1 MPSPL
6 GSSRRTFL
14 AASGTGAAAVAL
26 GLTAPAGT
34 AAATPLA
41 PDAARAQLAPDAAEF
56 DTLRLRWRDLTLGT
70 GFDATAEP
78 YASKLAALGGQARTA
93 LATMAPAAGSLWPDQ
108 PLTNP
113 ATGSANMSA
122 SYTRLN
128 TMAQAWAQPG
138 TGSTGDTALITAVGT
153 GLDHLYTEIY
163 NERTK
168 TFGNWWDWQI
178 GSSRLLLDTAV
189 IAYDTLDAT
198 RIGHYT
204 AAIDHFVPDSTVAIY
219 SGTSTG
225 ANRTDLCRVLATRGV
240 LGKSAAKIALARDA
254 LSPVFPYV
262 TSGDGL
268 YADGSFVQH
277 TWIAYTGSYG
287 EVQIDGLSRLFA
299 LLAGSSWA
307 VTDPNRQIILDSVE
321 RSYVPFIHDGLM
333 MDCVNG
339 RAISRQTTDDQ
350 LMGRTIMAHIAM
362 LALGASPAERDRW
375 RALIKGWT
383 DRDRTTPVLTDQ
395 RLSVANLALLRAAVD
410 AAPAAAPAPAG
421 PRLFPAMD
429 RAVHRGT
436 RFAAS
441 LSMSSNRIAY
451 YENGNGE
458 NLRGWHTG
466 SGMLAWWG
474 DGFAG
479 DQYSDGFW
487 PTADPYRM
495 PGTTVSRKPLA
506 DGEGGAWGAARPAA
520 TWVGGA
526 DDGTSAAVG
535 QHLRGLSSTLTAR
548 KSWFFVGDEIV
559 CLGAAIAASD
569 GVPVE
574 TVVDQR
580 NLGAYG
586 ANVLTV
592 DGRRLPAALGRHD
605 TFPRAHWAH
614 IEGHGG
620 YVFPGGASL
629 QSLRE
634 QRTGTWRAINT
645 GGSTDPVT
653 RRYLTLWFDHGSDPD
668 DASYAYVLL
677 PGARRLETAGRA
689 ADRDKVRL
697 LANSAS
703 VQAISATRLGLLA
716 ANFWTRGTA
725 GGLSA
730 DGPASVLVH
739 CKGRTA
745 TVSLA
750 APDRTGAPVELI
762 WDRPVRSVAS
772 HDPRVTVLA
781 TGRSL
786 HLRVTPDT
794 HCGTVRTEV
803 VLG

>member
-1 MPSPL
+1 MPSAQ

-26 GLTAPAGT
+26 GLTLPAQQ
-34 AAATPLA
+34 AAAS
-41 PDAARAQLAPDAAEF
+41 QLAPAADEF
-56 DTLRLRWRDLTLGT
+56 DTLRLRWRELMLGS

-78 YASKLAALGGQARTA
+78 YATKLAALGTSARTA
-93 LATMAPAAGSLWPDQ
+93 LATMAPASGSLWPDL
-108 PLTNP
+108 PLTDA
-113 ATGSANMSA
+113 ATGSAGMST
-122 SYTRLN
+122 SYGRLN

-138 TGSTGDTALITAVGT
+138 TGSTGDATLIAAVGK
-153 GLDHLYTEIY
+153 GLDHLYTQIY
-163 NERTK
+163 NENTK
-168 TFGNWWDWQI
+168 PFGNWWDWQI
-178 GSSRLLLDTAV
+178 GSSRLLMDTAV
-189 IAYDTLDAT
+189 IVYDTLTAD
-198 RIGHYT
+198 RLGHYT
-204 AAIDHFVPDSTVAIY
+204 AAIDHFVPDSAVAVY

-240 LGKSAAKIALARDA
+240 LGKNAAKIALARDA

-262 TSGDGL
+262 TAGDGL
-268 YADGSFVQH
+268 YADGSFIQH

-299 LLAGSSWA
+299 LLAGSTWA

-321 RSYVPFIHDGLM
+321 RSYAPLIHDGLM

-383 DRDRTTPVLTDQ
+383 DRAQTTPVLADQ

-410 AAPAAAPAPAG
+410 AAPTAAPAPVG
-421 PRLFPAMD
+421 PHLFPAMD
-429 RAVHRGT
+429 RAVHRGS

-441 LSMSSNRIAY
+441 LSMSSSRIAY

-506 DGEGGAWGAARPAA
+506 DGEGGAWGAARPAV

-526 DDGTSAAVG
+526 GDGTYAAVG
-535 QHLRGLSSTLTAR
+535 QHLKGLSSTLTAR

-559 CLGAAIAASD
+559 CLGAGITAAD
-569 GVPVE
+569 GMPVE
-574 TVVDQR
+574 SVVDHR
-580 NLGAYG
+580 NLGATG
-586 ANVLTV
+586 TNALTV
-592 DGRRLPAALGRHD
+592 DGRRLPTTLGRHD
-605 TFPRAHWAH
+605 TFPWARWAH
-614 IEGHGG
+614 LAGHGG
-620 YVFPGGASL
+620 YVFPGGAAV

-634 QRTGTWRAINT
+634 ERTGTWRAINT
-645 GGSTDPVT
+645 GGTADPVT
-653 RRYLTLWFDHGSDPD
+653 RRYLTLWFAHGTDPA
-668 DASYAYVLL
+668 DATYAYVLL
-677 PGARRLETAGRA
+677 PGARQLETAVRA
-689 ADRDKVRL
+689 ADHDKVRV
-697 LANSAS
+697 LANSPS
-703 VQAISATRLGLLA
+703 VQAISSHRLGLLA
-716 ANFWTRGTA
+716 ANFWTA
-725 GGLSA
+725 GAAGELA
-730 DGPASVLVH
+730 VNGPASALVRTAR
-739 CKGRTA
+739 RTA
-745 TVSLA
+745 TLSLA
-750 APDRTGAPVELI
+750 APERTGAPVELI

-772 HDPRVTVLA
+772 RDPRVEVLA

-786 HLRVTPDT
+786 RLRITPDT
-794 HCGTVRTEV
+794 ACGTVRTDV

>member
-1 MPSPL
+1 MPSAQ

-26 GLTAPAGT
+26 GLTLDTAPAG
-34 AAATPLA
+34 AS
-41 PDAARAQLAPDAAEF
+41 QLASAADEF
-56 DTLRLRWRDLTLGT
+56 DTLRLRWRELTLGS
-70 GFDATAEP
+70 GFDASAEP
-78 YASKLAALGGQARTA
+78 YATKLAALGTSARAA
-93 LATMAPAAGSLWPDQ
+93 LATMAPTAGSLWPDQ
-108 PLTNP
+108 PLTSP

-122 SYTRLN
+122 SYGRLN

-138 TGSTGDTALITAVGT
+138 TGSTGDSTLIAAVGR
-153 GLDHLYTEIY
+153 GLDHLHSQIY
-163 NERTK
+163 NETTK
-168 TFGNWWDWQI
+168 PFGNWWDWQI
-178 GSSRLLLDTAV
+178 GSPRLLLDTAV
-189 IAYDTLDAT
+189 IAHDTLTAEQL
-198 RIGHYT
+198 GHCA
-204 AAIDHFVPDSTVAIY
+204 AAIDHFVPDSAVAVY

-240 LGKSAAKIALARDA
+240 LGRNAAKIALARDA

-321 RSYVPFIHDGLM
+321 RAYAPFIHDGLM

-339 RAISRQTTDDQ
+339 RAVSRQTTDDQ

-362 LALGASPAERDRW
+362 LALGASAAERDRW
-375 RALIKGWT
+375 RALIKGWV
-383 DRDRTTPVLTDQ
+383 DRAQTTPVLTDQ

-410 AAPAAAPAPAG
+410 AAPAAAPAPTG
-421 PRLFPAMD
+421 PHLFPAMD

-441 LSMSSNRIAY
+441 LSMSSSRIAY

-458 NLRGWHTG
+458 NLHGWHTG

-495 PGTTVSRKPLA
+495 PGTTVARKPLA
-506 DGEGGAWGAARPAA
+506 DGEGGAWGAARPAV

-526 DDGTSAAVG
+526 SDGTYAAVG
-535 QHLRGLSSTLTAR
+535 QHLKGLSSTLSAR

-559 CLGAAIAASD
+559 CLGAGITAADHVS
-569 GVPVE
+569 VE

-580 NLGAYG
+580 NLGATG
-586 ANVLTV
+586 TNALTV

-605 TFPRAHWAH
+605 TFPRARWAH
-614 IEGHGG
+614 LAGHGG
-620 YVFPGGASL
+620 YVFPGGARVRA
-629 QSLRE
+629 LRE
-634 QRTGTWRAINT
+634 ERTGTWKAINT
-645 GGSTDPVT
+645 GGTADPVT
-653 RRYLTLWFDHGSDPD
+653 RRYLTLWFDHGTDPA

-677 PGARRLETAGRA
+677 PGARQLETAVRA
-689 ADRDKVRL
+689 ADRDKVRIRT
-697 LANSAS
+697 NSAS
-703 VQAISATRLGLLA
+703 LHAISVPRAGLLA
-716 ANFWTRGTA
+716 ANFWTA
-725 GGLSA
+725 GAVDGLSA
-730 DGPASVLVH
+730 DGPASVLV
-739 CKGRTA
+739 RTA
-745 TVSLA
+745 RHTATLALA
-750 APDRTGAPVELI
+750 APERTGAPVEVT

-772 HDPRVTVLA
+772 RDPGVEVLA

-786 HLRVTPDT
+786 RLRFSPGTA
-794 HCGTVRTEV
+794 CRTVRTEL

>member
-1 MPSPL
+1 MPSPS

-26 GLTAPAGT
+26 GLTLPAAPAT
-34 AAATPLA
+34 AAAPMK
-41 PDAARAQLAPDAAEF
+41 PQLAYAADEF

-78 YASKLAALGGQARTA
+78 YATKLATLGAAARTA
-93 LATMAPAAGSLWPDQ
+93 LATMAPASGSLWPDQ
-108 PLTNP
+108 PLTSP

-138 TGSTGDTALITAVGT
+138 TGTTGDPALIAAVGR
-153 GLDHLYTEIY
+153 GLDHLYTRIY
-163 NERTK
+163 NENTK
-168 TFGNWWDWQI
+168 SFGNWWDWQI
-178 GSSRLLLDTAV
+178 GSPRLLLDTAV
-189 IAYDTLDAT
+189 IAYDTLNAAQ
-198 RIGHYT
+198 IGQYT
-204 AAIDHFVPDSTVAIY
+204 AAVDHFVPDSAVAVY
-219 SGTSTG
+219 AGTSTG

-240 LGKSAAKIALARDA
+240 LGRNAAKIALARDA

-262 TSGDGL
+262 TGGDGL

-299 LLAGSSWA
+299 LLAGSTWA
-307 VTDPNRQIILDSVE
+307 VTDPHRQIILDSVE
-321 RSYVPFIHDGLM
+321 RCYAPFIHDGLM

-383 DRDRTTPVLTDQ
+383 QRAQTTPVLTDQ

-410 AAPAAAPAPAG
+410 AAPSVAPAPLG

-458 NLRGWHTG
+458 NLRGWSTG

-474 DGFAG
+474 AGFAG

-495 PGTTVSRKPLA
+495 PGTTVSRKPLV
-506 DGEGGAWGAARPAA
+506 DGEGGAWGAARPAV

-526 DDGTSAAVG
+526 SDGTYAAVG
-535 QHLRGLSSTLTAR
+535 QHLKGLSSTLVAR
-548 KSWFFVGDEIV
+548 ASWFFVGDEIV
-559 CLGAAIAASD
+559 CLGAGIAASD
-569 GVPVE
+569 GRPVE

-580 NLGAYG
+580 NLGAAG
-586 ANVLTV
+586 THALTV
-592 DGRRLPAALGRHD
+592 DGHRLPGALGRRD
-605 TFPRAHWAH
+605 TFPRARWAH
-614 IEGHGG
+614 IAGQGG
-620 YVFPGGASL
+620 YVFPGGARL
-629 QSLRE
+629 ETLRE
-634 QRTGTWRAINT
+634 ERTGTWRAINT
-645 GGSTDPVT
+645 GGTTDPVV
-653 RRYLTLWFDHGSDPD
+653 RRYLTLWFDHGTDPTG
-668 DASYAYVLL
+668 AGYAYVVL
-677 PGARRLETAGRA
+677 PGARQGETAVRA
-689 ADRDKVRL
+689 ADRDRVRV

-703 VQAISATRLGLLA
+703 AQAISATRLGLLA
-716 ANFWTRGTA
+716 ANFWTAGTV
-725 GGLSA
+725 GGLGA
-730 DGPASVLVH
+730 DGPASVVVH
-739 CKGRTA
+739 AARRTA
-745 TVSLA
+745 TLSLA
-750 APDRTGAPVELI
+750 APERGGSPVELT
-762 WDRPVRSVAS
+762 WDRPVRSVTTR
-772 HDPRVTVLA
+772 DPRVEVLG
-781 TGRSL
+781 TGRA
-786 HLRVTPDT
+786 LRLRIAPGTA
-794 HCGTVRTEV
+794 CETVRTEV

>member
-1 MPSPL
+1 MPSAQ
-6 GSSRRTFL
+6 GRSRRTFL
-14 AASGTGAAAVAL
+14 AASTTGAVAVAL
-26 GLTAPAGT
+26 GLTLP
-34 AAATPLA
+34 AAAT
-41 PDAARAQLAPDAAEF
+41 AQLPAPTDEF

-70 GFDATAEP
+70 GFEPTAEP
-78 YASKLAALGGQARTA
+78 YATKLAALGTSARTA
-93 LATMAPAAGSLWPDQ
+93 LATMRPATGSLWPDQ
-108 PLTNP
+108 PLNVP
-113 ATGSANMSA
+113 ATGSANMSG
-122 SYTRLN
+122 SYGRLS

-138 TGSTGDTALITAVGT
+138 TGSTGDLALIAAVGT

-163 NERTK
+163 NENTK
-168 TFGNWWDWQI
+168 AFGNWWDWQI
-178 GSSRLLLDTAV
+178 GSPRLLLDTAV
-189 IAYDTLDAT
+189 IAHDTLT
-198 RIGHYT
+198 TEQIGHYT
-204 AAIDHFVPDSTVAIY
+204 AAIDHFVPDSAVASY

-240 LGKSAAKIALARDA
+240 LGRSAAKIALARDA

-262 TSGDGL
+262 TAGDGL

-287 EVQIDGLSRLFA
+287 EVQIDGLARLFA
-299 LLAGSSWA
+299 LLAGSTWA

-321 RSYVPFIHDGLM
+321 RSYAPLIHDGLM

-339 RAISRQTTDDQ
+339 RAVSRQTTDDQ

-383 DRDRTTPVLTDQ
+383 DRAQTVPVLADQ
-395 RLSVANLALLRAAVD
+395 RLSVANLALLKAAVE
-410 AAPAAAPAPAG
+410 AASTAAPAPAG

-441 LSMSSNRIAY
+441 LSMASERIAY

-495 PGTTVSRKPLA
+495 PATTVSRKPLA
-506 DGEGGAWGAARPAA
+506 DGEGGAWGAARPAVK
-520 TWVGGA
+520 WVGGA
-526 DDGTSAAVG
+526 SDGRYAAVG
-535 QHLRGLSSTLTAR
+535 QHLKGLSSTLTAR

-559 CLGAAIAASD
+559 CLGAGITARD

-574 TVVDQR
+574 SVVEHR
-580 NLGAYG
+580 NLGASG
-586 ANVLTV
+586 TNDFTV
-592 DGRRLPAALGRHD
+592 DGRRIPATPGRHD

-614 IEGHGG
+614 LASHGG
-620 YVFPGGASL
+620 YVFPGGGAVRA
-629 QSLRE
+629 LRE
-634 QRTGTWRAINT
+634 QRTGTWKAINT
-645 GGSTDPVT
+645 GGTADPVT
-653 RRYLTLWFDHGSDPD
+653 RRYLTLWFDHGTDPT

-677 PGARRLETAGRA
+677 PGARQQETAARA
-689 ADRDKVRL
+689 ADRDRVRVI
-697 LANSAS
+697 ANSAS
-703 VQAISATRLGLLA
+703 AQAISAPRLGLLA
-716 ANFWTRGTA
+716 ANFWTPGAA
-725 GGLSA
+725 GGLA
-730 DGPASVLVH
+730 VDGPASVLVRTAR
-739 CKGRTA
+739 RTA
-745 TVSLA
+745 TLSLA
-750 APDRTGAPVELI
+750 APERTGAPIELT

-772 HDPRVTVLA
+772 RDPRVEVLT

-786 HLRVTPDT
+786 RLRITPDT
-794 HCGTVRTEV
+794 FCGTVRTDV

>member
-1 MPSPL
+1 MPSPQ

-14 AASGTGAAAVAL
+14 AASGTGAAAVTL
-26 GLTAPAGT
+26 GLTLPAAPAV
-34 AAATPLA
+34 A
-41 PDAARAQLAPDAAEF
+41 AQLAPTADEF

-70 GFDATAEP
+70 GYDATAEP
-78 YASKLAALGGQARTA
+78 YATKLAALGTSARAA
-93 LATMAPAAGSLWPDQ
+93 LAAMAPATGSLWPDQ

-113 ATGSANMSA
+113 ATGSANMTA
-122 SYTRLN
+122 SYGRLN
-128 TMAQAWAQPG
+128 TLAQAWAQPG
-138 TGSTGDTALITAVGT
+138 TGSTGDTALIAAVGK
-153 GLDHLYTEIY
+153 GLDHLYTQIY
-163 NERTK
+163 NENTK
-168 TFGNWWDWQI
+168 SFGNWWDWQI
-178 GSSRLLLDTAV
+178 GSSRLVLDTAV
-189 IAYDTLDAT
+189 IAYDTLTAEQ
-198 RIGHYT
+198 IGHCT
-204 AAIDHFVPDSTVAIY
+204 AAIDHFVPDSAVAIY

-240 LGKSAAKIALARDA
+240 LGRNAAKIALARDA

-262 TSGDGL
+262 TGGDGL

-299 LLAGSSWA
+299 LLAGSTWA

-321 RSYVPFIHDGLM
+321 RSYAPFLHDGLM

-362 LALGASPAERDRW
+362 LALGASAAERDRW
-375 RALIKGWT
+375 RALIKGWVQ
-383 DRDRTTPVLTDQ
+383 RNRTTPVLTDQ

-410 AAPAAAPAPAG
+410 AAPSAAPAPTG

-429 RAVHRGT
+429 RAVHRGV

-441 LSMSSNRIAY
+441 LSMSSSRIAY

-474 DGFAG
+474 EGFAG

-506 DGEGGAWGAARPAA
+506 DGEGGAWGAARPAT

-526 DDGTSAAVG
+526 GDGTYAAVG
-535 QHLRGLSSTLTAR
+535 QHLKGLSSTLTAR

-559 CLGAAIAASD
+559 CLGAGITAAD
-569 GVPVE
+569 GAPVE
-574 TVVDQR
+574 TVADHR
-580 NLGAYG
+580 NLGATG
-586 ANVLTV
+586 TDALTV
-592 DGRRLPAALGRHD
+592 DGRRLPTTLGRHD
-605 TFPRAHWAH
+605 SFRRARWAH
-614 IEGHGG
+614 LAGHGG
-620 YVFPGGASL
+620 YVFPDGAAV
-629 QSLRE
+629 QALRE
-634 QRTGTWRAINT
+634 ERTGTWKAINT
-645 GGSTDPVT
+645 GGTADPVT
-653 RRYLTLWFDHGSDPD
+653 RRYLTLWFDHGTDPT

-677 PGARRLETAGRA
+677 PGARQLETAVRA
-689 ADRDKVRL
+689 ADRDKIRV

-703 VQAISATRLGLLA
+703 VQAMWARRLGLLA
-716 ANFWTRGTA
+716 ANFWTAGAT
-725 GGLSA
+725 GGLGV

-739 CKGRTA
+739 TAHRTA
-745 TVSLA
+745 TLSLA
-750 APDRTGAPVELI
+750 APERSGTPVELT
-762 WDRPVRSVAS
+762 WDRPVRSVATR
-772 HDPRVTVLA
+772 DPRVEVLS

-786 HLRVTPDT
+786 RLRVTPGTSCD
-794 HCGTVRTEV
+794 TVRTEV

>member
-1 MPSPL
+1 MPSPS

-26 GLTAPAGT
+26 GLTLPAGPATAAPHAGT
-34 AAATPLA
+34 AQPQPAPAA
-41 PDAARAQLAPDAAEF
+41 DEF

-78 YASKLAALGGQARTA
+78 YATKLAALGTSARTA
-93 LATMAPAAGSLWPDQ
+93 LAAMAPATGSLWPDQ
-108 PLTNP
+108 PLTDP

-138 TGSTGDTALITAVGT
+138 TGSTGDTALITAVGK
-153 GLDHLYTEIY
+153 GLDHLYTRIY
-163 NERTK
+163 NENTK

-189 IAYDTLDAT
+189 IAYDTLNAT
-198 RIGHYT
+198 QIGHYT
-204 AAIDHFVPDSTVAIY
+204 AAIDHFVPDSAVAVY
-219 SGTSTG
+219 TGTSTG

-240 LGKSAAKIALARDA
+240 LGKNAAKIALARDA

-262 TSGDGL
+262 TAGDGL
-268 YADGSFVQH
+268 HADGSFVQH

-299 LLAGSSWA
+299 LLAGSTWA

-321 RSYVPFIHDGLM
+321 RSYAPFIHDGLT

-339 RAISRQTTDDQ
+339 RAISRQTTGDQ

-383 DRDRTTPVLTDQ
+383 DRAPAVPVLTDQ

-410 AAPAAAPAPAG
+410 AAPAAAPAPTG

-474 DGFAG
+474 EGFAG

-495 PGTTVSRKPLA
+495 PGTTVSRKPLT
-506 DGEGGAWGAARPAA
+506 DGEGGAWGAARPAV

-526 DDGTSAAVG
+526 TDGTYAAVG
-535 QHLRGLSSTLTAR
+535 QHLKGLSSTLAAR

-559 CLGAAIAASD
+559 CLGAGITASD
-569 GVPVE
+569 KEPVE
-574 TVVDQR
+574 TVVDHR
-580 NLGAYG
+580 NLGATG
-586 ANVLTV
+586 TNALTV
-592 DGRRLPAALGRHD
+592 DGRRLPATLGRHD
-605 TFPRAHWAH
+605 TFPRARWAH
-614 IEGHGG
+614 IAGHAG
-620 YVFPGGASL
+620 YVFPGGAPV
-629 QSLRE
+629 QALRE
-634 QRTGTWRAINT
+634 ERTGTWKAINT
-645 GGSTDPVT
+645 GGTADPVT
-653 RRYLTLWFDHGSDPD
+653 RRYLTLWFDHGTDPAG
-668 DASYAYVLL
+668 ASYAYVLL
-677 PGARRLETAGRA
+677 PGARQLETAVRA
-689 ADRDKVRL
+689 ADPGKVRV
-697 LANSAS
+697 LANSPS
-703 VQAISATRLGLLA
+703 VQAISAQRLGLLA
-716 ANFWTRGTA
+716 ANFWAAGTV
-725 GGLSA
+725 GGLAA
-730 DGPASVLVH
+730 DGPASVLV
-739 CKGRTA
+739 RTTRTTA
-745 TVSLA
+745 TLSLA
-750 APDRTGAPVELI
+750 APERTGAAIELT
-762 WDRPVRSVAS
+762 WDRPVRSVTTR
-772 HDPRVTVLA
+772 DPRIEVLA

-786 HLRVTPDT
+786 RLRITPDAA
-794 HCGTVRTEV
+794 CGTVRADVT
-803 VLG
+803 LG

>member
-1 MPSPL
+1 MPSPS

-14 AASGTGAAAVAL
+14 AASGTGAAAVTL
-26 GLTAPAGT
+26 GLALP
-34 AAATPLA
+34 
-41 PDAARAQLAPDAAEF
+41 AARAAASQLAPDADEF

-70 GFDATAEP
+70 GFDATAQP
-78 YASKLAALGGQARTA
+78 YAAKLAALGDAARTA
-93 LATMAPAAGSLWPDQ
+93 LATMAPATGSLWPDQ

-138 TGSTGDTALITAVGT
+138 TGSTGDAALIAAVGK
-153 GLDHLYTEIY
+153 GLDHLYTRIY
-163 NERTK
+163 NENTK
-168 TFGNWWDWQI
+168 SFGNWWDWQI
-178 GSSRLLLDTAV
+178 GSPRLLLDTAV
-189 IAYDTLDAT
+189 IAYDTLNST
-198 RIGHYT
+198 QIGHYT
-204 AAIDHFVPDSTVAIY
+204 AAVDHFVPDSAVAVY
-219 SGTSTG
+219 TGTSTG

-240 LGKSAAKIALARDA
+240 LGRNAAKIALARDA

-262 TSGDGL
+262 TAGDGL

-287 EVQIDGLSRLFA
+287 EVQIDGLARLFA
-299 LLAGSSWA
+299 LLTGSSWA

-321 RSYVPFIHDGLM
+321 RSYAPFLHDGLM

-339 RAISRQTTDDQ
+339 RAVSRQATDDQ

-375 RALIKGWT
+375 RSLIKGWT
-383 DRDRTTPVLTDQ
+383 DRAPTPPVLADQ
-395 RLSVANLALLRAAVD
+395 RLSVANLALLSAAVD
-410 AAPAAAPAPAG
+410 AAPAAAPAPTG

-495 PGTTVSRKPLA
+495 PGTTLSRKPLA
-506 DGEGGAWGAARPAA
+506 DGEGGAWGAARPAV

-526 DDGTSAAVG
+526 TDGTYAAVG
-535 QHLRGLSSTLTAR
+535 QHLKGLSSSLVAR
-548 KSWFFVGDEIV
+548 KSWFFTGDEIV
-559 CLGAAIAASD
+559 CLGAGIVAGD
-569 GVPVE
+569 GTPVE
-574 TVVDQR
+574 TVVDHR
-580 NLGAYG
+580 NLGATG
-586 ANVLTV
+586 TNALTV
-592 DGRRLPAALGRHD
+592 DGRRLPATPGRHD
-605 TFPRAHWAH
+605 TFSGARWAH
-614 IEGHGG
+614 IAGQAG
-620 YVFPGGASL
+620 YVFPGGAPL
-629 QSLRE
+629 QTLRE
-634 QRTGTWRAINT
+634 ERTGTWKAIST
-645 GGSTDPVT
+645 GGATDPVT
-653 RRYLTLWFDHGSDPD
+653 RRYLTLWFDHGTDPV

-677 PGARRLETAGRA
+677 PGARQSETAVRA
-689 ADRDKVRL
+689 ADRDKVRVL
-697 LANSAS
+697 TNSAS
-703 VQAISATRLGLLA
+703 AQAISVPGPGLLA
-716 ANFWTRGTA
+716 ANFWTAGTV
-725 GGLSA
+725 GGLGV
-730 DGPASVLVH
+730 DGPASVLA
-739 CKGRTA
+739 RTA
-745 TVSLA
+745 RNTATLSLA
-750 APDRTGAPVELI
+750 APERTGAAIELT
-762 WDRPVRSVAS
+762 WDRPVRSVTTR
-772 HDPRVTVLA
+772 DPRIEVLA

-786 HLRVTPDT
+786 RLRITPDT
-794 HCGTVRTEV
+794 ACGTVRADV

>member
-1 MPSPL
+1 MPSPQ
-6 GSSRRTFL
+6 GSSRRSFL

-26 GLTAPAGT
+26 GLAPAVASQAAP
-34 AAATPLA
+34 AAAA
-41 PDAARAQLAPDAAEF
+41 SQLAQSADEF
-56 DTLRLRWRDLTLGT
+56 DALRLRWRDLTLGS
-70 GFDATAEP
+70 GFDARAEP
-78 YASKLAALGGQARTA
+78 YATKLADLGAAARTA
-93 LATMAPAAGSLWPDQ
+93 RDTMAPATGSLWPDL
-108 PLTNP
+108 PLTVP
-113 ATGSANMSA
+113 ATGSAAMTT
-122 SYTRLN
+122 SYARLN

-138 TGSTGDTALITAVGT
+138 TGSNGDAALIAAVGH
-153 GLDHLYTEIY
+153 GLDHLYTLIY
-163 NERTK
+163 NENTK

-189 IAYDTLDAT
+189 IAYDTLGAEQLA
-198 RIGHYT
+198 HYT
-204 AAIDHFVPDSTVAIY
+204 AAIDHFVPDSAVGSYT
-219 SGTSTG
+219 GTSTG

-240 LGKSAAKIALARDA
+240 LGRSAAKLALARDA

-262 TSGDGL
+262 TGGDGL

-299 LLAGSSWA
+299 LLAGSTWA

-321 RSYVPFIHDGLM
+321 RSYAPFLHDGLM

-383 DRDRTTPVLTDQ
+383 DRAQTTPVLADQ

-410 AAPAAAPAPAG
+410 AAPSAAPAPVG

-441 LSMSSNRIAY
+441 LSMSSRRIAY

-487 PTADPYRM
+487 PTADPYRL
-495 PGTTVSRKPLA
+495 PGTTVARKPLA
-506 DGEGGAWGAARPAA
+506 DGEGGAWGAARPDAA
-520 TWVGGA
+520 WVGGA
-526 DDGTSAAVG
+526 SDGTYAAVG
-535 QHLRGLSSTLTAR
+535 QHLKGLSSTLTAR
-548 KSWFFVGDEIV
+548 KSWFFAGDEIV
-559 CLGAAIAASD
+559 CLGAGITAAD

-574 TVVDQR
+574 SIADHR
-580 NLGAYG
+580 NLGATG
-586 ANVLTV
+586 TNALTV
-592 DGRRLPAALGRHD
+592 DGRRLPVTLGRHD
-605 TFPRAHWAH
+605 TFPGARWAH
-614 IEGHGG
+614 LAGHGG
-620 YVFPGGASL
+620 YVFPGGAPL
-629 QSLRE
+629 QTLRE
-634 QRTGTWRAINT
+634 ERTGTWKAINT
-645 GGSTDPVT
+645 GGSQDPVT
-653 RRYLTLWFDHGSDPD
+653 RRYLTLWFDHGTDP
-668 DASYAYVLL
+668 AGATYAYVLL
-677 PGARRLETAGRA
+677 PGARQGETAVRA
-689 ADRDKVRL
+689 ADRDRIRV
-697 LANSAS
+697 LANSPS
-703 VQAISATRLGLLA
+703 TQAISATRLGLTA
-716 ANFWTRGTA
+716 ANFWTAGA
-725 GGLSA
+725 VGGLGV

-739 CKGRTA
+739 TVRRTA
-745 TVSLA
+745 TLCLA
-750 APDRTGAPVELI
+750 APERTGTPVELT
-762 WDRPVRSVAS
+762 WDRPVRSVATR
-772 HDPRVTVLA
+772 DPRVEVLA

-786 HLRVTPDT
+786 RLRIAPGTACT
-794 HCGTVRTEV
+794 TVRTEV